1 MVGPSGISPCPSE
14 QEFVAALRNGIV
26 LCKAINKIQP
36 GAVPKVVAYAPCDS
50 HPSTA
55 FQYFENIRNFLVAVQ
70 ELKLPCFEASDLE
83 KVSCLSSTCC

>member
-1 MVGPSGISPCPSE
+1 VIGPFGLSRCPSE
-14 QEFVAALRNGIV
+14 QEFVAAVRNGIV

-36 GAVPKVVAYAPCDS
+36 GAVPKVVANASCDS
-50 HPSTA
+50 QPSTA

-83 KVSCLSSTCC
+83 KVAT